1 MAESETTSPADE
13 AQNRFWVRPGAVD
26 LKTLPDSDIQRYRH
40 PSEWQSLTVIFT
52 IILGAALGLALAGS
66 TTRDWLREQLHWA
79 PRGLV
84 GLVLELL
91 HGDRFI
97 VLVLAFLILV
107 ALIEMIGQWLDR
119 AHVMAGSVEIT
130 ASTYPEHFKILE
142 ELRSRFSLPSVR
154 VFVQRSAGLTPR
166 SFGIHS
172 PFFVIFPSTA
182 FGGLSMAEF
191 KFLLGHELGHIKLGH
206 TLMTP
211 FVGGGHMPS
220 AGKDLLR
227 KVRNNIFAS
236 FTRSQEL
243 SADRI
248 GALGSRSVQPAI
260 DRLIR
265 YNLAPPR
272 GVTIDINS
280 LTPHAEEVSRGL
292 VGLAALFRQASSSD
306 PDLLFRLQALTQ
318 WAGLPPPKP
327 PPAPAAENPATSTAA
342 PQTPA
347 SQASGTA
354 PSANVSPEAGAAA
367 SGAAPES
374 AVQSVPAA
382 SPSTS
387 TSAGSASPASAETGP
402 S

>member
-1 MAESETTSPADE
+1 
-13 AQNRFWVRPGAVD
+13 VD
-26 LKTLPDSDIQRYRH
+26 LKTLSDSDIQRYRH
-40 PSEWQSLTVIFT
+40 PSERQSLTVIFT
-52 IILGAALGLALAGS
+52 IILGVALGLALVGS
-66 TTRDWLREQLHWA
+66 STREWLREQFNWA

-97 VLVLAFLILV
+97 VLLLTFLIVV
-107 ALIEMIGQWLDR
+107 ALLEIIGQWLDR
-119 AHVMAGSVEIT
+119 AHVLAGSVEIT

-142 ELRSRFSLPSVR
+142 ELRGRFSLPSVR

-172 PFFVIFPSTA
+172 PYFVIFPSTA

-211 FVGGGHMPS
+211 FVGGGHISS
-220 AGKDLLR
+220 AGKDILR

-265 YNLAPPR
+265 FNLAPPR
-272 GVTIDINS
+272 GTSIDVNT
-280 LTPHAEEVSRGL
+280 LTPHAEELSKGL
-292 VGLAALFRQASSSD
+292 VGAAAMFRQASSSD
-306 PDLLFRLQALTQ
+306 PDMLFRIQALTQ

-327 PPAPAAENPATSTAA
+327 PPAPAAETPATPNATA
-342 PQTPA
+342 QMPA
-347 SQASGTA
+347 VQAATAQPVATASSGTA
-354 PSANVSPEAGAAA
+354 SPEVGVTPPLATAAA
-367 SGAAPES
+367 TDQPAGRTASETPPPARSGTTSPTTTES
-374 AVQSVPAA
+374 
-382 SPSTS
+382 
-387 TSAGSASPASAETGP
+387 GSS
-402 S
+402 